1 MIPSTEKHTKPETE
15 RILQLA
21 DAYADVPP
29 SQPCGHQRCALENA
43 IERIIAD
50 RDTLAAGVE
59 EYHCR
64 LPAHQDEAVMKA
76 ALEVTRRLKAASEPA
91 KPPAAKPV
99 ATATG
104 GPKSAEYAE
113 PADISPLAEKLAT
126 MRVMVASQRDS
137 NGNGFTGSDDA
148 IAAVAAVVEALAKE
162 DR

>member
-1 MIPSTEKHTKPETE
+1 MTIDE
-15 RILQLA
+15 IMALA

-29 SQPCGHQRCALENA
+29 SQYFGHQRCALENA
-43 IERIIAD
+43 IESIFAD
-50 RDTLAAGVE
+50 RDTLATGVE

-76 ALEVTRRLKAASEPA
+76 ALEVTRRIKAASEPA

-113 PADISPLAEKLAT
+113 PAKPSTLAVKVAE
-126 MRVMVASQRDS
+126 MRVAVCPLKHSGIAGMTDAI
-137 NGNGFTGSDDA
+137 DDA
-148 IAAVAAVVEALAKE
+148 IIAIAAVVEALAKE
-162 DR
+162 GK